1 MCWHCHIPCEGQNL
15 ADLKTTVITRE
26 IRIRYCGV
34 LRTKSRLPVLGRWKE
49 YYWDGATWGFI
60 PTPNWPNCKV
70 RGHSLQGCLHFQH
83 QLQVSG
89 FPETTV
95 SFHSLLEGL
104 TELTENYIH
113 GYSLLLG
120 KVYRLN
126 QPREEMHEA
135 ESGSVPCMRFLCSF
149 PVESG
154 HIIFPALVCDMQNT
168 ANQGSL
174 PVQCS
179 VFIGVVPSAWLIDCL
194 CGDLSFSVTQTLHP
208 KSHGWSFWHGH
219 PLFLRLLGVLG
230 PPNSPH
236 PKHSL

>member
-60 PTPNWPNCKV
+60 PAPNWPNCKV
-70 RGHSLQGCLHFQH
+70 RGHSLQGCLHFWH

-126 QPREEMHEA
+126 SAKGRDAWSRIWERSMHE
-135 ESGSVPCMRFLCSF
+135 V
-149 PVESG
+149 
-154 HIIFPALVCDMQNT
+154 
-168 ANQGSL
+168 
-174 PVQCS
+174 
-179 VFIGVVPSAWLIDCL
+179 
-194 CGDLSFSVTQTLHP
+194 
-208 KSHGWSFWHGH
+208 
-219 PLFLRLLGVLG
+219 PLFFPCGVRTHYLPSIDVWHAKYCQPG
-230 PPNSPH
+230 KLASAVFSFYWGRSISMIDWLPMWWPQLQCDSNPPP
-236 PKHSL
+236 